1 MISKIQKYIVQNNL
15 FNSGTPVLVACSG
28 GIDSMVLC
36 DVLLKL
42 NYKIAIAHCNFQL
55 REIESDEDEK
65 FVEQYTSQNKL
76 KFHSVKF
83 NTKDFKK
90 GKTISTQMAARE
102 LRYEWFE
109 KIRKENGY
117 HSVATAHHL
126 DDQIETILL
135 NIAKG
140 SGLQG
145 ITGIQAKNGLVVRPL
160 LNVSKEEIIEYA
172 KENNIDY
179 REDSSNTTDNYQRN
193 KIRHHITPILHE
205 INPDFS
211 SAAIDFISRMNDYTF
226 LTNEYIEK
234 LKQKCWSEKNGIIE
248 IKSGFIISHKAGQ
261 TILFHLIKEFGFNT
275 DQTCQIFK
283 NLTNLNAESGRQFFS
298 ETHRMVV
305 DRKSLFVVS
314 KNAERENYLSFD
326 KIPNQIIFNNYK
338 IQCSLVPIQELN
350 IKPSNRYAYFDADKI
365 EFPLMIRYYK
375 EGDYFYPFGMSKP
388 KTPGKA
394 GKKKLSK
401 YFKDE
406 KFSLLQKENTAVLF
420 SGEKL
425 IWLVGHRI
433 DDRYKVTEKTK
444 TVLKMVLVDENV

>member
-65 FVEQYTSQNKL
+65 FVEQYGLQNKL

-83 NTKDFKK
+83 DTKDFKK

-126 DDQIETILL
+126 DDQLETILL

-140 SGLQG
+140 TGLKG
-145 ITGIQAKNGLVVRPL
+145 LTGMQAKSGFVVRPFL
-160 LNVSKEEIIEYA
+160 EISKQEILNYA
-172 KENNIDY
+172 TENKISF
-179 REDSSNTTDNYQRN
+179 REDSSNTSDDYQRN
-193 KIRHHITPILHE
+193 LIRHHITPILHE

-248 IKSGFIISHKAGQ
+248 IKLGFIKSHKAGQ
-261 TILFHLIKEFGFNT
+261 TILFHLIKDFGFNT
-275 DQTCQIFK
+275 DQTCQVFK
-283 NLTNLNAESGRQFFS
+283 NLTSLNAESGRQFFS
-298 ETHRMVV
+298 ETHRVVV
-305 DRKSLFVVS
+305 DRKCLFVVP
-314 KNAERENYLSFD
+314 KNAERENYMLFD

-338 IQCSLVPIQELN
+338 IQCSLVPMNEVS
-350 IKPSNRYAYFDADKI
+350 IKSSNRCAYFDADKI
-365 EFPLMIRYYK
+365 EFPLMVRYYK

-388 KTPGKA
+388 KTPGKT

-406 KFSLLQKENTAVLF
+406 KFSLIEKENTAVLF

-425 IWLVGHRI
+425 IWLINHRI
-433 DDRYKVTEKTK
+433 DDRFKVTEKTK
-444 TVLKMVLVDENV
+444 TVLKLMISDIGN